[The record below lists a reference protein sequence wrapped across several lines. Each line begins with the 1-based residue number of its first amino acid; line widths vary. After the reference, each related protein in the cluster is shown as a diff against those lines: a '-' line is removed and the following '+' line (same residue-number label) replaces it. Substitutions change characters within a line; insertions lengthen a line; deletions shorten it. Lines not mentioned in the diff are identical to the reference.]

1 MTRNRKQAIQGL
13 NKNPS
18 TFVGPGESVQAQ
30 AAPIVPGAS
39 GAAAGQKLKNQI
51 GPSNRSQAKARRE
64 RKRRRRDLNKNPPKS
79 AGAGKFVQ
87 AQGAQ
92 GVPEVQAPTQ
102 IPKTVR
108 PRNWRMN
115 ERVKNQDRENERQ
128 LTDMLSSFSLSAP
141 GNPKLSEAKLEM
153 KALKKAESKKRRKQK
168 RNARKSAKRSAKKTQ
183 EQPAK
188 VAVQADAAEDIPMLG
203 PGYDSGRQDE
213 VGDWMQQSF
222 QQLSMGDKMDI
233 EG

>member
-153 KALKKAESKKRRKQK
+153 KALKKAESKNAQEAEEKREEISEEISEEDSRTTC
-168 RNARKSAKRSAKKTQ
+168 KS
-183 EQPAK
+183 
-188 VAVQADAAEDIPMLG
+188 
-203 PGYDSGRQDE
+203 SGTSRC
-213 VGDWMQQSF
+213 S
-222 QQLSMGDKMDI
+222 
-233 EG
+233 